1 VEAQHNATSHT
12 AQEHTVNRTQHQHRR
27 GLPVIATTIL
37 VIGLGALPA
46 AARQDQGTAEP
57 TTAATYF
64 CALQRVDTQFVACD
78 ELTGNGV
85 PAPAWVDER

>member
-1 VEAQHNATSHT
+1 VEAQHNTTSHT
-12 AQEHTVNRTQHQHRR
+12 TQEHIVNRTQHQHRR

-37 VIGLGALPA
+37 AIGLGALPA
-46 AARQDQGTAEP
+46 SARQDQGATESTA
-57 TTAATYF
+57 TTTSF
-64 CALQRVDTQFVACD
+64 CALQRVGTQFVACA

>member
-1 VEAQHNATSHT
+1 VK
-12 AQEHTVNRTQHQHRR
+12 RTQHQHHR
-27 GLPVIATTIL
+27 GLPALATTIL

-46 AARQDQGTAEP
+46 AARQDQGTVEP

>member
-1 VEAQHNATSHT
+1 M
-12 AQEHTVNRTQHQHRR
+12 NRTQHQHRR
-27 GLPVIATTIL
+27 GLPVLATTIL

-57 TTAATYF
+57 TAAASYF
-64 CALQRVDTQFVACD
+64 CALQRVGTQFVACD
-78 ELTGNGV
+78 NLTGNGV

>member
-1 VEAQHNATSHT
+1 M
-12 AQEHTVNRTQHQHRR
+12 NRTQHQHRR

-37 VIGLGALPA
+37 AIGLGALPA
-46 AARQDQGTAEP
+46 AARQDQGTAESTA
-57 TTAATYF
+57 TTTSF
-64 CALQRVDTQFVACD
+64 CALQRVGAQFVACD